1 MQPLRVTDIDSSMV
15 VSIERVLQSKS
26 EQENELRS
34 LFLSPL
40 HCVNNSVSQLL
51 NDYRN
56 QRLIGMLS
64 LASPIFE
71 LMFVNM

>member
-1 MQPLRVTDIDSSMV
+1 MQPLRVTDIDSGMV

-34 LFLSPL
+34 LFQSPL